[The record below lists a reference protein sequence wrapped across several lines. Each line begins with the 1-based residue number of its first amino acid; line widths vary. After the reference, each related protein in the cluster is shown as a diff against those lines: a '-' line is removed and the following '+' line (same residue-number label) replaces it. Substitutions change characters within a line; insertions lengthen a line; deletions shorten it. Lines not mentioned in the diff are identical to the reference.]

1 MAVASIYFFSFALAP
16 LIEDDPSWRGWP
28 FPESPGS
35 GTWAMLPGRPEVRKS
50 IHDCRELATG
60 GPTAVA
66 TSIAAFSA
74 ALFGREETADSL
86 VRFSEDGA
94 KNAKKYFPEIL

>member
-1 MAVASIYFFSFALAP
+1 
-16 LIEDDPSWRGWP
+16 
-28 FPESPGS
+28 
-35 GTWAMLPGRPEVRKS
+35 MLPGRPEVRKS

-74 ALFGREETADSL
+74 ALLEETADSL

>member
-1 MAVASIYFFSFALAP
+1 LRTILLGA
-16 LIEDDPSWRGWP
+16 DGPSPKAQG
-28 FPESPGS
+28 PELGQCCQDV
-35 GTWAMLPGRPEVRKS
+35 LKFKS

-94 KNAKKYFPEIL
+94 KNAKKYFPKIL